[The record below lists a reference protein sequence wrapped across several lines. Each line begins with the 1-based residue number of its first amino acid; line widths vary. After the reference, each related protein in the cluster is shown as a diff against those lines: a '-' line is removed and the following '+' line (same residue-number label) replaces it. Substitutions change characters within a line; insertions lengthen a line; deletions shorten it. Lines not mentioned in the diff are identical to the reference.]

1 VCESGWHLPSS
12 GTFDNK
18 FHKFHHET
26 EKKHTNHHKGLLTLD
41 MAGHKIISWHFSRF
55 RNMAAQ
61 QA

>member
-1 VCESGWHLPSS
+1 MKQERKTHI
-12 GTFDNK
+12 
-18 FHKFHHET
+18 
-26 EKKHTNHHKGLLTLD
+26 NHQKGLLTFD